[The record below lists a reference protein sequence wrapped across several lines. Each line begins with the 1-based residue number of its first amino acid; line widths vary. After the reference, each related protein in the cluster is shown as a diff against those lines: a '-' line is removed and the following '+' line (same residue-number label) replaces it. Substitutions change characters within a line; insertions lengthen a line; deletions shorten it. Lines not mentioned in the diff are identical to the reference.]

1 MKKRWFVV
9 ILTIG
14 LLLCVMPLSALALS
28 SDPITDSD
36 GNIIC
41 WEDLSTDLY
50 SFDVSDV
57 SQEQT
62 PVAVDPGT
70 NAASGPAETDPVKT
84 DPVETDPV
92 KDAADADSAKTAA
105 AATTPFVE
113 DLYADDPIP
122 DLYADTPGSADGTG
136 SDQAVCAIGDQ
147 TYATL
152 TEAIAA
158 AQDGDQIDLLQ
169 DIELTEGLRFENKKL
184 TISGDSLNRTLT
196 LKESGIYAN
205 SSDITF
211 KDLTLTIDAHT
222 HPYEGAGNTANLI
235 TNSSKLHL
243 SHVEFSL
250 TSDQISGSGIF
261 LEHDSDL
268 YFEDNTYAEISG
280 FAADE
285 ASGIYAES
293 YSEDG
298 HGIWVTSSSLKVTG
312 CGWYG
317 MTIDPINLTLDNA
330 DVYFTGNGLY
340 GYGGA
345 LGCYGVG
352 SYGGTLTMI
361 SSTLTATNNPGG
373 WYGYA
378 VYAGVL
384 DMDAASTLYATD
396 SGGSGVG
403 IGNSREGESHIRGRV
418 ICTGNGKADL
428 YGATGGFVVHAQ
440 HDDATYEGNVTIE
453 SGAYIYARNNVGLS
467 GLLNEW
473 ILNIESG
480 ATVIVDGNSQLGF
493 ANSFDAR
500 TAIKSGA
507 NVSANNNDVGIYNY
521 AGGGDL
527 AWATGFFLIE
537 GGAHVTANNNA
548 SAGIYNTVY
557 GNFSTPADDYFT
569 IQSGADV
576 SADRN
581 EGYGIYNDG
590 GVFTIENGANVSAD
604 NNKSFGIGNSL
615 GTFIV
620 ATGANVSTD
629 NNNSYGIYN
638 TQSGMFTMETGAN
651 VSVCNNNSFGVFNTK
666 SGTFTVERDVDL
678 QVEHNKN
685 SGIVNN
691 DDATLTLLSGRVRY
705 NTTSNYYGGGLRN
718 YATATLS
725 DDVQLYN
732 NHANVGGD
740 DIENGNGATITFG
753 VTGSDWALDGAPDC
767 YHPIDGWYDD
777 SDNTRWNAHAEDEAD
792 LHMVLVEPVTSYTNR
807 LSLKAA
813 HGPTGSLIVHKQ
825 TTGEQ
830 LVDDCDA
837 VFTFVLTLDDETID
851 TVNDERYGVRFEN
864 GKATFT
870 LKDGESKTIE
880 NLPVRMGYTITEQSK
895 SGWLLARVDGDAEG
909 KVPYRATAE
918 IAFVNE
924 KQTATGSLVVT
935 KELAGELDADDAD
948 TVFNFM
954 LMLDDNTIT
963 TADAEEYGV
972 QFENGIASFSLKGG
986 ESITIANLPAGVG
999 YTIAEVRQ
1007 TGWTLQSV
1015 SGADTGVV
1023 PKNDTAEIVFTNL
1036 KNGTDIPDVP
1046 VVPTEPT
1053 EPEGPETPEE
1063 PAEPTEPDAPAQDE
1077 TPGEEPAQDD
1087 TTVPAQPA
1095 ETPAQDTTK
1104 ADTLPQTG
1112 TTGWL
1117 AVVLMSFGFGLLACG
1132 WFFTRKQR
1140 AAKH

>member
-1 MKKRWFVV
+1 M

-57 SQEQT
+57 SDVSQEQT

-70 NAASGPAETDPVKT
+70 NAASGPAETDPV
-84 DPVETDPV
+84 ETDPV
-92 KDAADADSAKTAA
+92 KDAADANSAKTAA

-136 SDQAVCAIGDQ
+136 SDQAVCAINGK

-152 TEAIAA
+152 TDAINDAA
-158 AQDGDQIDLLQ
+158 DGAQIDLLQ
-169 DIELTEGLRFENKKL
+169 DIELTEGLSFYNKKL
-184 TISGDSLNRTLT
+184 TISGGSLNRTLT
-196 LKESGIYAN
+196 LKGIGIYASGSN
-205 SSDITF
+205 ITF
-211 KDLTLTIDAHT
+211 ENLTLHIYAHI
-222 HPYEGAGNTANLI
+222 HPNQNGGAANLI
-235 TNSSKLHL
+235 TSTNLCL
-243 SHVEFSL
+243 DDVDFEL
-250 TSDQISGSGIF
+250 ISDTPTDGGAGLYMERGSN
-261 LEHDSDL
+261 L
-268 YFEDNTYAEISG
+268 YLDNGTHAVIRDFNGYK
-280 FAADE
+280 
-285 ASGIYAES
+285 ASGIYAEETDYDPNEGKIEINSS
-293 YSEDG
+293 YLE
-298 HGIWVTSSSLKVTG
+298 VTG
-312 CGWYG
+312 CYHAGLL
-317 MTIDPINLTLDNA
+317 IDPLDLTLTSSE
-330 DVYFTGNGLY
+330 VVLEKNGCH
-340 GYGGA
+340 GYGFGLA
-345 LGCYGVG
+345 CYDGKVTLLSSTIKATENNTGGYYGFGVFAGELEVDGGSTLIASDNGVG
-352 SYGGTLTMI
+352 GL
-361 SSTLTATNNPGG
+361 
-373 WYGYA
+373 
-378 VYAGVL
+378 
-384 DMDAASTLYATD
+384 
-396 SGGSGVG
+396 GVG
-403 IGNSREGESHIRGRV
+403 AESVIHGGAQVYCEHNGESDAG
-418 ICTGNGKADL
+418 CA
-428 YGATGGFVVHAQ
+428 GGLVVHAE
-440 HDDATYEGNVTIE
+440 HYDDSTYEGELTIE
-453 SGAYIYARNNVGLS
+453 SGAYVYARNNVGLS

-473 ILNIESG
+473 ILNIEGG
-480 ATVIVDGNSQLGF
+480 ATVIIDGNSQLGF

-500 TAIKSGA
+500 TTIKSGA
-507 NVSANNNDVGIYNY
+507 NVSVNNNLHGIYNY
-521 AGGGDL
+521 SGGGDL

-537 GGAHVTANNNA
+537 GGANVTANNNKQF
-548 SAGIYNTVY
+548 GIYNS
-557 GNFSTPADDYFT
+557 GDSKTPTNDHFT
-569 IQSGADV
+569 IQGDAV
-576 SADRN
+576 ISADGN
-581 EGYGIYNDG
+581 GAHGIYNDG
-590 GVFTIENGANVSAD
+590 GIFTVETGATVSAC
-604 NNKSFGIGNSL
+604 
-615 GTFIV
+615 
-620 ATGANVSTD
+620 
-629 NNNSYGIYN
+629 NNSYYGI
-638 TQSGMFTMETGAN
+638 F
-651 VSVCNNNSFGVFNTK
+651 NNK
-666 SGTFTVERDVDL
+666 GTFTVENGVDL
-678 QVEHNKN
+678 QVEYNQESGVVNVEN
-685 SGIVNN
+685 SK
-691 DDATLTLLSGRVRY
+691 LTLLSGRVRY
-705 NTTSNYYGGGLRN
+705 NTTKNFYGYGGGLRN
-718 YATATLS
+718 YGEATLS

-732 NHANVGGD
+732 NHARLAGD
-740 DIENGNGATITFG
+740 DIENGAYATITFG
-753 VTGSDWALDGAPDC
+753 ATGSDWALDGYPDC

-777 SDNTRWNAHAEDEAD
+777 SVNDRWNAHAEHETD
-792 LHMVLVEPVTSYTNR
+792 LHMVLVEPVTSYTGP

-813 HGPTGSLIVHKQ
+813 HGPTGTLIVHKQ

-837 VFTFVLTLDDETID
+837 EFTFVLTLDDETID

-895 SGWLLARVDGDAEG
+895 GGWLLARVDGDAEG

-1046 VVPTEPT
+1046 VVPTEPEEPT
-1053 EPEGPETPEE
+1053 EPESPETPETPEE
-1063 PAEPTEPDAPAQDE
+1063 PAEPDAPAQDE

>member
-36 GNIIC
+36 GNIIG

-50 SFDVSDV
+50 SFDDSDVSDV

-62 PVAVDPGT
+62 PVVVAPAPH
-70 NAASGPAETDPVKT
+70 AASGPAETDPVKG
-84 DPVETDPV
+84 
-92 KDAADADSAKTAA
+92 AA
-105 AATTPFVE
+105 AAYRSSTNGVAE
-113 DLYADDPIP
+113 DAAVHDPIADDDPIP
-122 DLYADTPGSADGTG
+122 DLYADTPGSATGTG
-136 SDQAVCAIGDQ
+136 SDQDVCAIGDQ
-147 TYATL
+147 TYKTL
-152 TEAIAA
+152 TEAIKDAA
-158 AQDGDQIDLLQ
+158 DGAQIKLLK

-184 TISGDSLNRTLT
+184 TISGGGTRTLT
-196 LKESGIYAN
+196 LEQYGMYAYK
-205 SSDITF
+205 SDITF
-211 KDLTLTIDAHT
+211 QDLTLTISAITHT
-222 HPYEGAGNTANLI
+222 YEGGAGGTANLI
-235 TNSSKLHL
+235 SNSDLHL
-243 SHVEFSL
+243 NNVDFTLTPDGSCGSGMYLYQQSNLYLDGSRVLISGNMVDGIFADESEYVGMPNREVKIMNGSYVEARGCSHAGLLLDPMDITMSSSEVFVTDNGVGYSFGFACYDGKL
-250 TSDQISGSGIF
+250 TMESSILRAVDNAHAWSGSGI
-261 LEHDSDL
+261 
-268 YFEDNTYAEISG
+268 Y
-280 FAADE
+280 
-285 ASGIYAES
+285 
-293 YSEDG
+293 
-298 HGIWVTSSSLKVTG
+298 V
-312 CGWYG
+312 
-317 MTIDPINLTLDNA
+317 
-330 DVYFTGNGLY
+330 
-340 GYGGA
+340 GA
-345 LGCYGVG
+345 
-352 SYGGTLTMI
+352 
-361 SSTLTATNNPGG
+361 
-373 WYGYA
+373 
-378 VYAGVL
+378 L
-384 DMDAASTLYATD
+384 DMDAASTIYATD
-396 SGGSGVG
+396 NGGSGLTIGAADGKEKSYIRGQIYCEGNGTSG
-403 IGNSREGESHIRGRV
+403 IGGG
-418 ICTGNGKADL
+418 
-428 YGATGGFVVHAQ
+428 GGFNVHAQ
-440 HDDATYEGNVTIE
+440 HDYDEDEDKWYIYEGDVTLE
-453 SGAYIYARNNVGLS
+453 PGAYIYACNNKALAGV
-467 GLLNEW
+467 LNNW

-480 ATVIVDGNSQLGF
+480 ATVIADNNEQFGFGNTY
-493 ANSFDAR
+493 DAR
-500 TAIKSGA
+500 TTIESGA
-507 NVSANNNDVGIYNY
+507 DVSINNNLHGLYNY
-521 AGGGDL
+521 AGDGNTE
-527 AWATGFFLIE
+527 WAKGFFLIE
-537 GGAHVTANNNA
+537 GGAHVTVNNNKRY
-548 SAGIYNTVY
+548 GIYTS
-557 GNFSTPADDYFT
+557 GGSDTPDNDYFT
-569 IQSGADV
+569 IQGGADV
-576 SADRN
+576 SADGN
-581 EGYGIYNDG
+581 GYYGIYNDG
-590 GVFTIENGANVSAD
+590 GIFTVEKGATVSSCNNG
-604 NNKSFGIGNSL
+604 L
-615 GTFIV
+615 
-620 ATGANVSTD
+620 
-629 NNNSYGIYN
+629 YGI
-638 TQSGMFTMETGAN
+638 
-651 VSVCNNNSFGVFNTK
+651 FNTYG
-666 SGTFTVERDVDL
+666 GTFTVERDVDL
-678 QVEHNKN
+678 QVEYNKE

-705 NTTSNYYGGGLRN
+705 NTTNNLYGYGGGLRN
-718 YATATLS
+718 YSTATLS

-732 NHANVGGD
+732 NHAKYAGD
-740 DIENGNGATITFG
+740 DIENGDGATITFG
-753 VTGSDWALDGAPDC
+753 ATGSDWALDGYPDC

-777 SDNTRWNAHAEDEAD
+777 SDNTRWNAHAEAVAD

-813 HGPTGSLIVHKQ
+813 HGPTGTLIVHKQ

-837 VFTFVLTLDDETID
+837 EFTFVLTLDDETID

-895 SGWLLARVDGDAEG
+895 GGWLLARVDGDAEG

-935 KELAGELDADDAD
+935 KELAGELDADDTD

-1046 VVPTEPT
+1046 VVPTEPEEPT
-1053 EPEGPETPEE
+1053 EPESPKTPETPEE
-1063 PAEPTEPDAPAQDE
+1063 PAEPDAPAQDE